1 VKSPATKLRVLQ
13 ALCLLPLPVLAGVFF
28 LSPPFQEG
36 VSEAF
41 SLLRSGDLSGL
52 ESWAGATGGWAPL
65 IMAGLMV
72 LQAISPIPIPALLV
86 TITNSFL
93 FGPLLGGLLSILSA
107 NIAAMVCFSIGRLF
121 GEQIVERLVSEKT
134 KARIDQLAGTHGTSA
149 VFVARLVPI
158 VPFDGV
164 SYLCGIGRVRA
175 VPFFFATLLGQAP
188 AAMTYSFL
196 AQEAAAGLKG
206 DRDPWLVTVTIALSV
221 LGLLC
226 LSWWVR
232 GILLGRGEVGEAD
245 GDEEREGGSSQS

>member
-1 VKSPATKLRVLQ
+1 MKTSSTRIWILQ
-13 ALCLLPLPVLAGVFF
+13 AICLLPLPVLVGVFF
-28 LSPPFQEG
+28 LSPPFQQG

-52 ESWAGATGGWAPL
+52 ESWARATGGWAPL

-72 LQAISPIPIPALLV
+72 LQAISPVPIPALLV
-86 TITNSFL
+86 TITNSLL

-107 NIAAMVCFSIGRLF
+107 NVAAMVCFSIGRLF
-121 GEQIVERLVSEKT
+121 GEQVVERFVSEKT
-134 KARIDQLAGTHGTSA
+134 KERIDQLAGTHGTRA

-175 VPFFFATLLGQAP
+175 APFFFATLLGQAP
-188 AAMTYSFL
+188 AAMTYSWL

-206 DRDPWLVTVTIALSV
+206 ERDPWLVTVTIALSV

-232 GILLGRGEVGEAD
+232 GLLLGRRQ
-245 GDEEREGGSSQS
+245 GDPPGGARSEDSTPQS

>member
-28 LSPPFQEG
+28 LSPPFQAG

-52 ESWAGATGGWAPL
+52 ESWARATGGWAPL

-72 LQAISPIPIPALLV
+72 LQAISPIPIPALVV

-121 GEQIVERLVSEKT
+121 GEQVVERLVSEKT
-134 KARIDQLAGTHGTSA
+134 KARIDQLAGVHGIRA
-149 VFVARLVPI
+149 VFVARLIPI

-175 VPFFFATLLGQAP
+175 APFFFATLLGQAP
-188 AAMTYSFL
+188 AAMLYSFL
-196 AQEAAAGLKG
+196 AQEAAAGMKG
-206 DRDPWLVTVTIALSV
+206 ERDPWLVTVTIVLSV

-226 LSWWVR
+226 LSWWIR
-232 GILLGRGEVGEAD
+232 GLLLGRRQGDEPGEARSED
-245 GDEEREGGSSQS
+245 GPSQS

>member
-1 VKSPATKLRVLQ
+1 MKVRILQ
-13 ALCLLPLPVLAGVFF
+13 AACLLPLAGLGALFF
-28 LSPPFQEG
+28 FNAAFGEG
-36 VSEAF
+36 VSRAF
-41 SLLRSGDLSGL
+41 ELLSSGDLGGL
-52 ESWAGATGGWAPL
+52 ERWARDTGAWAPL

-72 LQAISPIPIPALLV
+72 LQAISPVPIPALLV

-107 NIAAMVCFSIGRLF
+107 NVAAMVCFSIGRLF
-121 GEQIVERLVSEKT
+121 GEQVVERFVSEKT
-134 KARIDQLAGTHGTSA
+134 KERIDQLAGTHGTHA

-175 VPFFFATLLGQAP
+175 APFFFATLLGQAP
-188 AAMTYSFL
+188 AAMTYSWL

-206 DRDPWLVTVTIALSV
+206 ERDPWLVTVTIALSV

-232 GILLGRGEVGEAD
+232 GLLLGRRQ
-245 GDEEREGGSSQS
+245 GDPPGGTRSEDSTPQS

>member
-41 SLLRSGDLSGL
+41 NLLRSGDLSGL

-134 KARIDQLAGTHGTSA
+134 KARIDHLAGTHGTSA

-175 VPFFFATLLGQAP
+175 APFFFATLLGQAP

-206 DRDPWLVTVTIALSV
+206 DRDPWLVTLTIALSV

>member
-1 VKSPATKLRVLQ
+1 MKTSSTRIWILQ
-13 ALCLLPLPVLAGVFF
+13 VICLLPLPVLAGLFF
-28 LSPPFQEG
+28 LYPPFQEG

-41 SLLRSGDLSGL
+41 SFLWSGDLSGL
-52 ESWAGATGGWAPL
+52 ESWARATGAWAPL

-72 LQAISPIPIPALLV
+72 LQAISPVPIPALLV

-107 NIAAMVCFSIGRLF
+107 NVAAMVCFSIGRLF
-121 GEQIVERLVSEKT
+121 GEQVVERFVSEKT
-134 KARIDQLAGTHGTSA
+134 KERIDQLAGTHGTRA

-175 VPFFFATLLGQAP
+175 APFFFATLLGQAP
-188 AAMTYSFL
+188 AAMTYSWL

-206 DRDPWLVTVTIALSV
+206 ERDPWLVTVTIALSV

-232 GILLGRGEVGEAD
+232 GLLLGRRQ
-245 GDEEREGGSSQS
+245 GDPPGGTRSEDSTPQS

>member
-1 VKSPATKLRVLQ
+1 MKNASTRPWILQ
-13 ALCLLPLPVLAGVFF
+13 AVCLLPLPALAAVLF
-28 LSPPFQEG
+28 LSSSFQAG
-36 VSEAF
+36 ASEAF
-41 SLLRSGDLSGL
+41 DLLRSGDLSGL
-52 ESWAGATGGWAPL
+52 EAWARATGGWAPL

-86 TITNSFL
+86 TVTNSFL

-107 NIAAMVCFSIGRLF
+107 NVAAMVCFSIGRLF
-121 GEQIVERLVSEKT
+121 GQQVVERFVSEKT
-134 KARIDQLAGTHGTSA
+134 KKRIDRLAGTHGTRA

-175 VPFFFATLLGQAP
+175 APFFFATLLGQAP

-206 DRDPWLVTVTIALSV
+206 ERAPWLVATTIVLSV
-221 LGLLC
+221 LSLLL
-226 LSWWVR
+226 LSWWIR
-232 GILLGRGEVGEAD
+232 GALLGRRETGGEPG
-245 GDEEREGGSSQS
+245 GDTPPQS

>member
-1 VKSPATKLRVLQ
+1 MKVRILQ
-13 ALCLLPLPVLAGVFF
+13 AACLLPLAGLGALFF
-28 LSPPFQEG
+28 LNAAFGEG
-36 VSEAF
+36 VSRAF
-41 SLLRSGDLSGL
+41 ELLSSGDLGGL
-52 ESWAGATGGWAPL
+52 ERWARDTGAWAPL

-72 LQAISPIPIPALLV
+72 LQAISPVPIPALLV

-107 NIAAMVCFSIGRLF
+107 NVAAMVCFSLGRLF
-121 GEQIVERLVSEKT
+121 GEQVVERFVSEKT
-134 KARIDQLAGTHGTSA
+134 KERIDQLAGTHGIRA

-175 VPFFFATLLGQAP
+175 APFFFATLLGQAP
-188 AAMTYSFL
+188 AAMTYSWL

-206 DRDPWLVTVTIALSV
+206 ERDPWLVTVTIALSV

-232 GILLGRGEVGEAD
+232 GLLLGRRQD
-245 GDEEREGGSSQS
+245 DPPGGARSEDSTPQS

>member
-1 VKSPATKLRVLQ
+1 MKTSSTRIWILQ
-13 ALCLLPLPVLAGVFF
+13 VICLLPLPVLAGLFF
-28 LSPPFQEG
+28 LYHPFQEG

-41 SLLRSGDLSGL
+41 SFLWSGDLSGL
-52 ESWAGATGGWAPL
+52 ESWARATGAWAPL

-72 LQAISPIPIPALLV
+72 LQAISPVPIPALLV

-107 NIAAMVCFSIGRLF
+107 NVAAMVCFSIGRLF
-121 GEQIVERLVSEKT
+121 GEQVVERFVSEKT
-134 KARIDQLAGTHGTSA
+134 KERIDQLAGTHGTRA
-149 VFVARLVPI
+149 VFVARLLPI

-175 VPFFFATLLGQAP
+175 APFFFATLLGPAP
-188 AAMTYSFL
+188 AAMTYSWL

-206 DRDPWLVTVTIALSV
+206 ERAPWLVTVTIALSV

-232 GILLGRGEVGEAD
+232 GLLLGRRH
-245 GDEEREGGSSQS
+245 GDPPGGARSEDSTPQS

>member
-1 VKSPATKLRVLQ
+1 MKSPATKLRVLQ

-28 LSPPFQEG
+28 LSPPFQAG

-52 ESWAGATGGWAPL
+52 ESWARATGGWAPL

-72 LQAISPIPIPALLV
+72 LQAISPIPIPALVV

-121 GEQIVERLVSEKT
+121 GEQVVERLVSEQT
-134 KARIDQLAGTHGTSA
+134 KARIDQLAGVHGIRA
-149 VFVARLVPI
+149 VFVARLIPI

-175 VPFFFATLLGQAP
+175 APFFFATLLGQAP
-188 AAMTYSFL
+188 AAMLYSFL
-196 AQEAAAGLKG
+196 AQEAAAGMKG
-206 DRDPWLVTVTIALSV
+206 ERDPWLVTVTIVLSV

-226 LSWWVR
+226 LSWWIR
-232 GILLGRGEVGEAD
+232 GLLLGRRQGDEPGEARSED
-245 GDEEREGGSSQS
+245 GPSQS

>member
-1 VKSPATKLRVLQ
+1 MKTSSTRIWILQ
-13 ALCLLPLPVLAGVFF
+13 AICLLPLPVLVGVFF
-28 LSPPFQEG
+28 LSPPFQQG

-41 SLLRSGDLSGL
+41 SLLRSGDLSGP
-52 ESWAGATGGWAPL
+52 ESWARATGGWAPL

-72 LQAISPIPIPALLV
+72 LQAISPVPIPALLV

-107 NIAAMVCFSIGRLF
+107 NVAAMVCFSIGRLF
-121 GEQIVERLVSEKT
+121 GEQVVERFVSEKT
-134 KARIDQLAGTHGTSA
+134 KERIDQLAGTHGTRA

-175 VPFFFATLLGQAP
+175 APFFFATLLGQAP
-188 AAMTYSFL
+188 AAMTYSWL

-206 DRDPWLVTVTIALSV
+206 ERDPWLVTVTIALSV

-232 GILLGRGEVGEAD
+232 GLLLGRRQD
-245 GDEEREGGSSQS
+245 DPPGGARSDDSTPQS